1 MDAAT
6 RCFAIREFQ
15 APLALESRPLP
26 TLASDEV
33 VVKINAISLNY
44 RDILVREGRYNPRF
58 VLPLV
63 PLSDGAGEVVSLGKN
78 VRQWAEGD
86 RVTLTYME
94 GWPDGPLTDRV
105 RRATLGGPVD
115 GVLTQM
121 RLVSAGDLVATPKGM
136 TDAEAACF
144 PCAGVTA
151 WAALVEHCRVKAG
164 DWVLVQGT
172 GGVSLFALQFAK
184 AMGARVAVISSS
196 DEKLEV
202 ARRMGADHTLNYRET
217 PDWSKAI
224 LKDVGPMQHVIE
236 VGGGET
242 LSHSLRVVATA
253 GNVALIGVLSG
264 VEASLAVTSI
274 LMRGIKIHG
283 VAVGSKRSMEDMFR
297 AVAAHGIRP
306 VIDRSFGFHEAE
318 SAYAHLKTATHLGKV
333 VIEGFHD

>member
-1 MDAAT
+1 MSDIMNATT
-6 RCFAIREFQ
+6 RCFEIRGFQ

-26 TLASDEV
+26 APASDEV
-33 VVKINAISLNY
+33 VVKINSTSLNY

-58 VLPLV
+58 ALPLV

-121 RLVSAGDLVATPKGM
+121 RLVSVGDLVATPKGM

-151 WAALVEHCRVKAG
+151 WTALVDHCRVMAG

-184 AMGARVAVISSS
+184 AMGALVAVISSS

-264 VEASLAVTSI
+264 VEVSLAVTSI

-297 AVAAHGIRP
+297 AVAAHGLRP
-306 VIDRSFGFHEAE
+306 VIDRSVGFHEAE
-318 SAYAHLKTATHLGKV
+318 NAYLGKV

>member
-1 MDAAT
+1 MG
-6 RCFAIREFQ
+6 
-15 APLALESRPLP
+15 
-26 TLASDEV
+26 
-33 VVKINAISLNY
+33 INVGQY
-44 RDILVREGRYNPRF
+44 VRG
-58 VLPLV
+58 
-63 PLSDGAGEVVSLGKN
+63 S
-78 VRQWAEGD
+78 

-94 GWPDGPLTDRV
+94 GWPDGPLTDRS

-121 RLVSAGDLVATPKGM
+121 RLVSVSNLVATPKEL

-151 WAALVEHCRVKAG
+151 WAALVDHCRVMAG

-184 AMGARVAVISSS
+184 AMGALVAVISSS

-224 LKDVGPMQHVIE
+224 LDEIGPMQHVIE
-236 VGGGET
+236 VGGGQT
-242 LSHSLRVVATA
+242 LAHSLRVVATA

-264 VEASLAVTSI
+264 VKVSLAVTSI
-274 LMRGIKIHG
+274 LMRGIKVHG
-283 VAVGSKRSMEDMFR
+283 VAVGSKRNMEDMFR
-297 AVAAHGIRP
+297 AVAAHGIKP
-306 VIDRSFGFHEAE
+306 VIDRSFGFRDAE
-318 SAYAHLKTATHLGKV
+318 SAYDHLRAATHLGKV
-333 VIEGFHD
+333 VIEGFDG